1 MTRIIAGQAKGR
13 RLTVPRAGTRPTSDR
28 VRESMFAS
36 VESKLSAQ
44 GRQWSEMSVC
54 DLWAGSGAVALE
66 AWSRGSVRVLAID
79 KSKPAVGV
87 IAGNIEGV
95 GAVGVSVLRANVASV
110 VMSPPPVGPFDL
122 VFADPP
128 YEVAES
134 SVAADLASARESG
147 WFAADAWVVV
157 ERAVRSGS
165 PFPEFVTEVEQR
177 TYGDTALW
185 YGRVP
190 EEQGVAG
197 ANSAVRST

>member
-36 VESKLSAQ
+36 IESKLSAQ
-44 GRQWSEMSVC
+44 GRPWPEISVC

-66 AWSRGSVRVLAID
+66 AWSRGAVRVLAID
-79 KSKPAVGV
+79 KAKPAVDV
-87 IAGNIEGV
+87 IASNVENL
-95 GAVGVSVLRANVASV
+95 GAVGVSVLHANVANA
-110 VMSPPPVGPFDL
+110 VMSPPPGGPFDL

-128 YEVAES
+128 YEVAEA
-134 SVAADLASARESG
+134 SVAADLATAQETG
-147 WFAADAWVVV
+147 WFAVDAWVIV

-177 TYGDTALW
+177 TYGDTTLW

-190 EEQGVAG
+190 EEQ
-197 ANSAVRST
+197 T